1 MKHERENHKEG
12 STIYRATVTDT
23 INGERV
29 GRFTFSAD
37 RLEEARQRGW
47 RIAGSRFGNDIHVRI
62 ERISK

>member
-1 MKHERENHKEG
+1 MKHEREDHREG
-12 STIYRATVTDT
+12 SIIYRATVTDT
-23 INGERV
+23 INHERV

-37 RLEEARQRGW
+37 GIEEARVRGW